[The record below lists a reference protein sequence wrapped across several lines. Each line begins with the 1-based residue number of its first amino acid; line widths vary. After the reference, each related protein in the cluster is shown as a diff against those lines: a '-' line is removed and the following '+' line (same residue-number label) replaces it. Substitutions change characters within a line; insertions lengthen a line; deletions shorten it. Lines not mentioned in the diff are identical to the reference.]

1 MDLMQIMRENANARK
16 LILSQNQAETARKYG
31 ISLGDAIKLHQYAF
45 LLEAA

>member
-16 LILSQNQAETARKYG
+16 VILELNIAEISNRFGVSISDARKVQ
-31 ISLGDAIKLHQYAF
+31 QYAF